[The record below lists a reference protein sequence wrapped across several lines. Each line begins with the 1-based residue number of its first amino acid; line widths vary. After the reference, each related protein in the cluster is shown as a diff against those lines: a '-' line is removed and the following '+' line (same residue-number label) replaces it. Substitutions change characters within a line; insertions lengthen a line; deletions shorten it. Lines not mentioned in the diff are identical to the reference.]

1 MPLAVAFSMLGLCFA
16 SACESSDSSSQDP
29 VPFVATDPRR
39 VESPAVPLLLP
50 GDPALHGRHLALDY
64 GAPRP
69 ATAQRDGELGYRVV
83 VPLDRVEV
91 ARQRRY
97 ADGEFIAMEAVIA
110 HEEEGRVR
118 FEAYGDTRLTYVTA
132 GAPKPYFHPVLG
144 PGGVRMN
151 RAFPME
157 QVEGE
162 ERDHV
167 HHRGIWFAHGDVDG
181 VDFWTE
187 GEGRGTIRHEKSY
200 DFVSGLVFA
209 AFRADATWLD
219 AQGRVLLRDER
230 RYVFIPCGDETV
242 LDVEIQLRAPGEKPV
257 VLGDT
262 KEGLMAFRLSEELRA
277 KGPRA
282 TGVLVNSEGQLGEAG
297 WGKNARWIDCSGKV
311 GDATLGV
318 AIFDHPQNL
327 RHPTPWHARTYGLLA
342 ANPFGLH
349 DFQKA
354 PKGTGSYTL
363 EPSKPLTLRYRFL
376 FHRGDATTARI
387 AERAPLY
394 R

>member
-1 MPLAVAFSMLGLCFA
+1 MVSMIAVLASCGSGVVAQDRAPL
-16 SACESSDSSSQDP
+16 
-29 VPFVATDPRR
+29 
-39 VESPAVPLLLP
+39 VPLLLE
-50 GDPALHGRHLALDY
+50 GRGEERARHFLLDC
-64 GAPRP
+64 GEGCE

-83 VPLDRVEV
+83 VPLDRVAG
-91 ARQRRY
+91 ARGGR
-97 ADGEFIAMEAVIA
+97 AKEAEFIAMEAVIA

-118 FEAYGDTRLTYVTA
+118 FEVNGETRLVYRTA
-132 GAPKPYFHPVLG
+132 GAPKPYFHPVMG
-144 PGGVRMN
+144 PGGVKMN

-157 QVEGE
+157 NAEGE

-167 HHRGIWFAHGDVDG
+167 HHRGLWFAHGDVDG

-187 GEGRGTIRHEKSY
+187 GEGRGTIRHERSY

-219 AQGRVLLRDER
+219 AQGRVLLRDQR
-230 RYVFIPCGDETV
+230 RYVFHPCGDETA
-242 LDVEIQLRAPGEKPV
+242 LDVEIELRVPGEKPV
-257 VLGDT
+257 LLGDT

-363 EPSKPLTLRYRFL
+363 EPGKPLTLRYRFL

-387 AERAPLY
+387 ADRYTTY